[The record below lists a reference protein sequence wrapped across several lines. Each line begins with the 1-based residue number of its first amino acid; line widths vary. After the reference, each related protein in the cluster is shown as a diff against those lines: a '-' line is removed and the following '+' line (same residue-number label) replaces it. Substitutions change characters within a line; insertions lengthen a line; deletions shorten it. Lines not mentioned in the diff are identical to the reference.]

1 MIQVNL
7 IGRMGNNLFQYALG
21 RIIHEMTGMQFQI
34 VNQNRDL
41 RETFSIPIAHGEHRF
56 HNQEHFK
63 NAPSFLPG
71 EVRPDPLVLNEYNFE
86 SVDEIVRMASGRGII
101 IHGFFQRWKYYL
113 PWREKI
119 REWFAL
125 PDFSQKLFSG
135 DYGVFHIR
143 HGDYLAGNQQLPDAY
158 YDAISATNQE
168 NPMHWLALGSDLSV
182 EAEKKYIINSF
193 GSDIEDFK
201 VMKSAQAIAC
211 SNSSFA
217 WWAAYLSDA
226 TKVYIPQPA
235 AGKYWSAGSA
245 QDLCC
250 PLPGW
255 ELVPC

>member
-7 IGRMGNNLFQYALG
+7 IGRMGNNMFQYALG

-41 RETFSIPIAHGEHRF
+41 RETFRVPIAHGEHRF

-125 PDFSQKLFSG
+125 QNNFEGNDG
-135 DYGVFHIR
+135 DGVFHIR
-143 HGDYLAGNQQLPDAY
+143 HGDYLAGKQELPDSY
-158 YDAISATNQE
+158 YESLGITDPDSKTRWFGFGSELSPEAARKFTIND
-168 NPMHWLALGSDLSV
+168 LGSDIMDFMFMS
-182 EAEKKYIINSF
+182 AAKK
-193 GSDIEDFK
+193 
-201 VMKSAQAIAC
+201 IAC

-226 TKVYIPQPA
+226 TKVYIPQPV

-255 ELVPC
+255 ELIPCT

>member
-41 RETFSIPIAHGEHRF
+41 RETFSIPIAHGEQRF
-56 HNQEHFK
+56 HNQEYFK

-86 SVDEIVRMASGRGII
+86 SVDEIVRMASGRGIV

-119 REWFAL
+119 KEWFVL
-125 PDFSQKLFSG
+125 PPFDGAGSG
-135 DYGVFHIR
+135 NGVFHVR
-143 HGDYLAGNQQLPDAY
+143 HGDYLASKQELPDSY
-158 YDAISATNQE
+158 YEKLGVLDPE
-168 NPMHWLALGSDLSV
+168 NKMYWFGFGSGLSEEV
-182 EAEKKYIINSF
+182 EKKYKINHLWSDMDDFNFMRCSEAII
-193 GSDIEDFK
+193 
-201 VMKSAQAIAC
+201 C

-217 WWAAYLSDA
+217 WWAAFLSDA
-226 TKVYIPQPA
+226 KKVYIPQPA
-235 AGKYWSAGSA
+235 AGKYWAAGSA

-255 ELVPC
+255 ELVRC